1 MTGKTTV
8 GLLGLGSRSTV
19 FYLEKL
25 NALYQELNKGYST
38 FPCVVLNIDFN
49 SINPY
54 LPDKTSDLLH
64 NLKPVIK
71 DLERLA
77 IDHLVV
83 PNITLHETLERITM
97 RTRIIHPVML
107 CIERLHFY
115 KKKKV
120 TLIGSC
126 YTMNADY
133 VLKAFQKEEI
143 AVETPTFKDQKV
155 IDALRKKV
163 YNRQETEEDLL
174 AFRRLLETY
183 KANSTVIICCT
194 ELSVINSEPNN
205 AHSIDMA
212 LLQIEKAISLKT

>member
-54 LPDKTSDLLH
+54 LPNKTSDLLH

-77 IDHLVV
+77 MGHLVV

-97 RTRIIHPVML
+97 RTKIIHPVKR
-107 CIERLHFY
+107 I
-115 KKKKV
+115 K
-120 TLIGSC
+120 
-126 YTMNADY
+126 
-133 VLKAFQKEEI
+133 
-143 AVETPTFKDQKV
+143 
-155 IDALRKKV
+155 
-163 YNRQETEEDLL
+163 
-174 AFRRLLETY
+174 
-183 KANSTVIICCT
+183 
-194 ELSVINSEPNN
+194 
-205 AHSIDMA
+205 
-212 LLQIEKAISLKT
+212 

>member
-183 KANSTVIICCT
+183 KANSAVIICCT